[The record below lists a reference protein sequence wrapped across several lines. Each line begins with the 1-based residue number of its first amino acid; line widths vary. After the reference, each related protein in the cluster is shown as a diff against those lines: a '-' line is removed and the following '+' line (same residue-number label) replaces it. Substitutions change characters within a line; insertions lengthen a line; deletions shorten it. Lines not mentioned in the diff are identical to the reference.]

1 MNDSLP
7 RYWTEPFVDALVAA
21 LNQNPKFQK
30 AARSFKA
37 SVALRVLDTPD
48 GLDAT
53 ATYTIESGRVVKHT
67 FETWEAGGA
76 MRTLVFDKKQLLA
89 RTTTSYATWLKLD
102 RGEIN
107 VAQALV
113 SPDYK
118 IEGSKFKI
126 MRHIG
131 VFTAMGDIA
140 AKLPKRY

>member
-1 MNDSLP
+1 MTTPP
-7 RYWTEPFVDALVAA
+7 RYWTQEFVDALVAE

-30 AARSFKA
+30 TARSFRA

-53 ATYTIESGRVVKHT
+53 ATYTIENGKVVNHT
-67 FETWEAGGA
+67 FETWKAGGE
-76 MRTLVFDKKQLLA
+76 MRSIKFDKKKLLA
-89 RTTTSYATWLKLD
+89 RTTASYGTWLKLD
-102 RGEIN
+102 KGEIN

-118 IEGSKFKI
+118 IEGSKLKI

-131 VFTAMGDIA
+131 VFTTMGDVA
-140 AKLPKRY
+140 AGLPKSY